1 LADFRPIFRSYP
13 PGLVIVYE
21 SDLVTEVHTEFG
33 DPAWIKQI
41 TRLTDGMGYVEVE
54 YVVGPVPVDDGIGKE
69 VILKYS
75 TTIESICPS
84 RPSQGP
90 LRRRSVEPSNP
101 SPSHPLPSPS
111 HRKLS
116 SRPLPSHPIA
126 EVSIAEQ
133 SHLLSS
139 RPLAVHCTKLH
150 FLSTTFRNQP

>member
-1 LADFRPIFRSYP
+1 MD
-13 PGLVIVYE
+13 
-21 SDLVTEVHTEFG
+21 
-33 DPAWIKQI
+33 KQI

-69 VILKYS
+69 VISKYS

-116 SRPLPSHPIA
+116 SRPSDLSIVRCPLPSRPIA

-133 SHLLSS
+133 SHPLSS
-139 RPLAVHCTKLH
+139 HPLAVHCTKLH